1 MLIQGD
7 VRITGTAV
15 HSVPDRKVLL
25 MAEVGAVATC
35 CCAELVHNQ
44 VRQMLLTLQSDCQA
58 ICRHTDTVIK
68 GDSSFL
74 GGCALLPAY
83 SPEPLRRAPRVC

>member
-35 CCAELVHNQ
+35 CCAELVPNQ

-68 GDSSFL
+68 GDSSFVWVVL
-74 GGCALLPAY
+74 CCQPG
-83 SPEPLRRAPRVC
+83 PEPLQHAPGVC